1 MCIVII
7 NFNQLE
13 VDTYF
18 INNKFFKKLIKI
30 KRMWSYVVG
39 FDFNYTTLLLNL
51 DLVIKIG
58 QSNLSLWYIVVIVM
72 MPKFNLDYI

>member
-30 KRMWSYVVG
+30 KRLWSYVVG
-39 FDFNYTTLLLNL
+39 FDLTIQRY
-51 DLVIKIG
+51 
-58 QSNLSLWYIVVIVM
+58 Y
-72 MPKFNLDYI
+72 